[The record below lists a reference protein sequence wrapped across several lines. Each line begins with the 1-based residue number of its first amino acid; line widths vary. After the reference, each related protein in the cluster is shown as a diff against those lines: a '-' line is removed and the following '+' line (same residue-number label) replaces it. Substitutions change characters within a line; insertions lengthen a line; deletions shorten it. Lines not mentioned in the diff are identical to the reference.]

1 MLFDRLSSAERR
13 ALKGLRD
20 SHQCDGILRP
30 RNNTRLTIKSVTTD
44 TALLFLTLQNAAPLP
59 QYVVDALGE
68 QCDQFIGKMVLDEIL
83 QVDVNGEMLCGPSA
97 IEIVVGERN
106 SAQPKGFIAT
116 LSRRALEYAEAL
128 DVGSVP
134 ELSDR
139 LYSYNRV
146 PASARWRR
154 LFCDPTRVE
163 SFLGLNSRSLTNML
177 DAGWVRLT
185 GHDATGWIAWR
196 SKRPAPKLTSQ
207 TYKLYLS
214 PTCAAVGSVLD
225 SVVEAASLFGAFHW
239 KIGGDVYGLLR
250 SDKLIL
256 YFQRFTDLQGAA
268 AYLIEKLEGCPSQG
282 VPFTAELE
290 ARGLV
295 SWGIDPPR
303 EANSV
308 PWLERESWRGRICNR
323 LASAMLLAKNA
334 SCGGGVLPSRFAELR
349 LGLDGIDTDTWTPA
363 R

>member
-1 MLFDRLSSAERR
+1 MLFDRLPPAEQR
-13 ALKGLRD
+13 ALKWLREDPQCYGL
-20 SHQCDGILRP
+20 LRP
-30 RNNTRLTIKSVTTD
+30 RNDTRLTIKSVTTD
-44 TALLFLTLQNAAPLP
+44 TALLFLTLRNAAPLP
-59 QYVVDALGE
+59 RYVVDALGE

-97 IEIVVGERN
+97 IEIVVGDRN
-106 SAQPKGFIAT
+106 SAHPEKFIAT
-116 LSRRALEYAEAL
+116 LSRRALQYAEAL
-128 DVGSVP
+128 EVVSIP

-139 LYSYNRV
+139 LYSYNRI

-154 LFCDPTRVE
+154 LLCDRARVE
-163 SFLGLNSRSLTNML
+163 SFLGINHGSLADMI

-185 GHDATGWIAWR
+185 ERSATGWIAWR
-196 SKRPAPKLTSQ
+196 SKRAAPKLTSR

-214 PTCAAVGSVLD
+214 PTCAAVGSVLG

-239 KIGGDVYGLLR
+239 KIGSDVYGLLR

-268 AYLIEKLEGCPSQG
+268 ASLIEKLKGCPSQG
-282 VPFTAELE
+282 VPFTGELE

-303 EANSV
+303 EKSSV

-323 LASAMLLAKNA
+323 LASALLLAKSA
-334 SCGGGVLPSRFAELR
+334 HRSRVLPSRFAELR